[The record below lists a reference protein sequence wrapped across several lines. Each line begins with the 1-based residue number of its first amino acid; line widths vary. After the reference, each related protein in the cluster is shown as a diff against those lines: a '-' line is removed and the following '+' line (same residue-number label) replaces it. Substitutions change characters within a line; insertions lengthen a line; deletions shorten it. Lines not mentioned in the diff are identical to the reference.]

1 MTIPSMVEPATGLVI
16 DTVGGGLTTVTS
28 TGALVALRPLLV
40 STVAVRSCCPER
52 PVASHWTVPAQ
63 VC

>member
-1 MTIPSMVEPATGLVI
+1 MPVTKDPALGLVI
-16 DTVGGGLTTVTS
+16 ATVGDGLTTVTS

-40 STVAVRSCCPER
+40 STVAVSSCWPER